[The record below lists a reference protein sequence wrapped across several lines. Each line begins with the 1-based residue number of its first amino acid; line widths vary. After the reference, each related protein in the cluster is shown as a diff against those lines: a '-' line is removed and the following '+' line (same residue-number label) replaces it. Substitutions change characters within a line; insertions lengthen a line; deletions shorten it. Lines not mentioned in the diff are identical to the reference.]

1 MKLIENF
8 AYRKLQKEADT
19 VTRRV
24 QLPNPDSIRKVCVL
38 WQPSQEK
45 AYQYIHNYFQH
56 SQVIFRNLCV
66 YDKDSVV
73 PTGTNVIT
81 PKDLNW
87 LGFPKPGLTGDFI
100 KAEFDLLLNVSP
112 EQNLV
117 LLYLTALSRAHFKIG
132 CSASGLNFFDL
143 NIQINSKQDA
153 LYLARQQ
160 IFYLEQLNKKTSV

>member
-1 MKLIENF
+1 MRLIEKY
-8 AYRKLQKEADT
+8 AYRKLQREAAA
-19 VTRRV
+19 VNRRV
-24 QLPNPDSIRKVCVL
+24 QLPNPESIRKVCVL

-45 AYQYIHNYFQH
+45 AHKYLHDYFQH
-56 SQVIFRNLCV
+56 SQVIFRNLCI
-66 YDKDSVV
+66 YDKDAIV

-87 LGFPKPGLTGDFI
+87 MGFPKPGVADGFFHT
-100 KAEFDLLLNVSP
+100 EYDLLLNVAL

-132 CSASGLNFFDL
+132 WSPSEPNFFDL
-143 NIQINSKQDA
+143 NIQINGKEDA